1 MNTHP
6 AILAVH
12 HWGHGPGWWFLIP
25 LLFWG
30 TIIFFLV
37 RGFRRWGRFGP
48 TWRSG
53 EAVLAERYARG
64 EIDADEYRDRLTVL
78 RASGEA
84 GKAPKG
90 K

>member
-30 TIIFFLV
+30 TIVFFLV

-48 TWRSG
+48 GWRSG
-53 EAVLAERYARG
+53 EAVLAERYAKG
-64 EIDADEYRDRLTVL
+64 EIDADEYRHRLTVL
-78 RASGEA
+78 RERS
-84 GKAPKG
+84 K
-90 K
+90 

>member
-12 HWGHGPGWWFLIP
+12 HWGHPGWWFLFP

-37 RGFRRWGRFGP
+37 RGVRRCGRFRPG
-48 TWRSG
+48 WRSG
-53 EAVLAERYARG
+53 EAVLAERYAKG
-64 EIDADEYRDRLTVL
+64 EIDADEYRNRLTVL
-78 RASGEA
+78 RDRS
-84 GKAPKG
+84 K
-90 K
+90 